1 LALEVARGKTFHDVM
16 IVKGRYGVL
25 QNITLY
31 CILSATNAARIY
43 ILSYAILYREIA
55 RVFVSFLGGGGG
67 GGTFELGLRGKVHRP
82 LSAALDVLVIFFHS
96 MF

>member
-1 LALEVARGKTFHDVM
+1 MALEVARGKTFHDVM

-67 GGTFELGLRGKVHRP
+67 GFWAGGPGQGSPPPIGSPGCVGHIF
-82 LSAALDVLVIFFHS
+82 SFYVLV
-96 MF
+96 